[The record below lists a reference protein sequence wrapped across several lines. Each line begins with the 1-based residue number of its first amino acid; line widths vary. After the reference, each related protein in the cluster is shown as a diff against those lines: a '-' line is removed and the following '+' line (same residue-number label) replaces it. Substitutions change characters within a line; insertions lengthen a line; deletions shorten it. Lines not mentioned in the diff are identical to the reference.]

1 MSRWL
6 YKTVG
11 SLVSSHCHACD
22 TQSKKSGLPC
32 HRWKSSSGITAAQ
45 VGCAALGAVASLLQ
59 PLFGIIFLGLCVA
72 SFLRLGGQYCFC
84 HRFLQHTPSKGGVH
98 GFVLHSGHFLRRLGP
113 TLRTK
118 MRHNLNVW
126 AQGLGR
132 GPSSCVFWFT
142 NPSNYS
148 YIHHISQLLHVIE
161 VGNQL
166 IYSLGAPHCPR
177 SFLQIPSTR
186 MNPSN
191 NYELSDYNII
201 QPITTPM
208 ATIHRWIWWSHQ
220 YPSISKVFTIV
231 EIPTVDGRNPA
242 SPWMVTGK
250 KYLST
255 GAGFL
260 PSTVLLTAKEFFS
273 NTPISYQIPQFSLW
287 SIARCHTMLNYQYT
301 HLCHSISCVSHYQ
314 SNKMSTWVPGKFP
327 IIGDWIAIFHHKI
340 EVLPPR
346 GMIPSIIILSSWYY
360 GMI

>member
-1 MSRWL
+1 MTLQNRRFFSFL
-6 YKTVG
+6 T
-11 SLVSSHCHACD
+11 LPCMFD
-22 TQSKKSGLPC
+22 TQSKKKWAALPQMEEFFRDHGC
-32 HRWKSSSGITAAQ
+32 PSRGVPRLGQWHPYYSRCSALFFWVSAWPAFFVSEDSIAFATDFCNTPPPK
-45 VGCAALGAVASLLQ
+45 VGCMDLFCILDTSSDDLG
-59 PLFGIIFLGLCVA
+59 
-72 SFLRLGGQYCFC
+72 R
-84 HRFLQHTPSKGGVH
+84 
-98 GFVLHSGHFLRRLGP
+98 HSGRE
-113 TLRTK
+113 